1 MGCNT
6 KYGRTNLN
14 WNDRIILF
22 RIRGLKP
29 IMDVAGA
36 SDSVRE
42 PFDITA
48 YIAGAGN
55 GGFACICLEVA
66 CVYVSGACWKN
77 SVNLPPG

>member
-1 MGCNT
+1 M
-6 KYGRTNLN
+6 
-14 WNDRIILF
+14 IF
-22 RIRGLKP
+22 V
-29 IMDVAGA
+29 MDVAGA

-66 CVYVSGACWKN
+66 CVYVSGACY
-77 SVNLPPG
+77 